1 MKKPSHLGN
10 KLAFLAAAL
19 WGFAEA
25 IVFFT
30 VPDVLLSFLAQTSL
44 RRALIASLWTVVGAC
59 TGGALL
65 YVLALSHPDAA
76 DALLLAVPGVFPE
89 LIARAGTLLDGG
101 LLPGLVTG
109 SLTGVPYK
117 IFAVE
122 AARSETPLAL
132 FLLASLPARLLRF
145 TLSCLASWLIF
156 AKLLAGVS
164 LWTRRLLLAA
174 FWLVFY
180 AAYYAGLG

>member
-1 MKKPSHLGN
+1 LPPGN
-10 KLAFLAAAL
+10 RRAYSFAAI

-25 IVFFT
+25 VVFFT
-30 VPDVLLSFLAQTSL
+30 VPDVLLTFLAQTSL
-44 RRALIASLWTVVGAC
+44 RRALLASLFTAAAAC

-65 YVLALSHPDAA
+65 YTFALARPDAA
-76 DALLLAVPGVFPE
+76 NALLLAVPGIFPD
-89 LIARAGTLLDGG
+89 LITRAGALLENG
-101 LLPGLVTG
+101 LLPGLVEG

-122 AARSETPLAL
+122 AAQTGTPLAL

-156 AKLLAGVS
+156 AKLLSGVS
-164 LWTRRLLLAA
+164 LWTRRILLAA
-174 FWLVFY
+174 FWIVFY
-180 AAYYAGLG
+180 VAYYAGLE